1 MSVTCCFFHVYS
13 LEFIPWLY
21 SSILPEDYVH
31 VKEIITADATQIP
44 VGDQITQPAL
54 RLLKILSQVFAIQR
68 SFLKKKFLGFVH
80 TTLFSLLVFA
90 AGSWGICRHTRRRGW
105 GKLGS
110 EKIPPAGTNGWEPSC
125 EEMNFLRKGK
135 ASAACS
141 SGLPLVADVAVFAM
155 FIMSTV
161 NGILY
166 NSLISIQSLLA
177 ILPMQGAKRAN
188 CFLILT
194 VSWKYKKCLI
204 FMLIHPDCK

>member
-90 AGSWGICRHTRRRGW
+90 AGS
-105 GKLGS
+105 
-110 EKIPPAGTNGWEPSC
+110 
-125 EEMNFLRKGK
+125 
-135 ASAACS
+135 
-141 SGLPLVADVAVFAM
+141 
-155 FIMSTV
+155 
-161 NGILY
+161 
-166 NSLISIQSLLA
+166 
-177 ILPMQGAKRAN
+177 
-188 CFLILT
+188 
-194 VSWKYKKCLI
+194 
-204 FMLIHPDCK
+204 